1 MRETGQDGVMRARKP
16 AVLIADDHRMMAD
29 AIHVFIG
36 GRFEVVEVVG
46 DGHALLASIRAHR
59 PDIVLADI
67 SMPGLSGIEVLRRIR
82 EDGMQT
88 AFVFMS
94 VHAEPVVVREAMAQ
108 GARGYVLKGESGGDL
123 IDALEEVLAGR
134 SWVSRPL
141 WDQVLGQVPV
151 PRLTPQQ
158 ARILR
163 MIAEGQ
169 RSREIAEALAISVRT
184 VDTHRHSIMKLL
196 GVSTSIALVNEALKL
211 GLLQAPH
218 GATSAH

>member
-1 MRETGQDGVMRARKP
+1 MTRTRKP
-16 AVLIADDHRMMAD
+16 TLLIADDHRMMAD

-36 GRFEVVEVVG
+36 GRFEVVAVLG
-46 DGHALLASIRAHR
+46 DGHALLDSIRSHR

-82 EDGMQT
+82 AEGMET
-88 AFVFMS
+88 DFVFMS
-94 VHAEPVVVREAMAQ
+94 VHAEPVVVREALAQ
-108 GARGYVLKGESGGDL
+108 GARGYLLKGESGEDL
-123 IDALEEVLAGR
+123 IQALDEVLAGR

-141 WDQVLGQVPV
+141 WDQALGQVPV

-158 ARILR
+158 SRILR

-196 GVSTSIALVNEALKL
+196 GVSTSIALVNQALRL

-218 GATSAH
+218 GATSPPY